1 MNLNLFNFFKKKN
14 IFQMYPS
21 LQNLFDYKY
30 GLF

>member
-1 MNLNLFNFFKKKN
+1 MNLNLFIFFLKKN

-21 LQNLFDYKY
+21 LQSLFDYKY

>member
-1 MNLNLFNFFKKKN
+1 MNLNLFFFLKKN

-21 LQNLFDYKY
+21 LQSLFDYKY